1 MMVTKRP
8 LMYWVKSSS
17 LKLQVLLLIVIL
29 ITVTTRVIPLE
40 MQKKIVNHAIG
51 QKKLDLL
58 FLYCGYYLLA
68 VVVASSLKFV
78 ITYLQTYLGQE
89 ALARMRKELYEHI
102 LKLPLSFFRKT
113 SSGLVVSSL
122 VTEVVTSSEFVGQ
135 AIAVPVTNLLTLL
148 AFGGY
153 MFYLNPLLAC
163 LSLIIYPLV
172 IAIVP
177 RMQRR
182 SNEANKQRV
191 DMTRILSSKIGE
203 TISGI
208 HEIHSNGSYRIENK
222 KYGAFVDQLM
232 KVRIIWTLYKQGIKT
247 TNNFF
252 QNLGPF
258 FLFIVGGYL
267 AINGRFDLGAL
278 VAFMSA
284 QDKLYEPW
292 KELMDFYQTYQD
304 ASVSYVRLMEYYD
317 VEPEHAVEPTDRKP
331 YELKGDI
338 QVKDLSFTV
347 AGGIQLLKQVN
358 LELKQGEQL
367 ALVGFSGSGKST
379 LAQCISQ
386 LYTYTGGSV
395 QIDGLEVNDM
405 TKQDLANNMGVV
417 AQSPFIFDGTIKEN
431 LLYSCAAII
440 EGAGEQAEAKLS
452 YPSLDEMIEVIQQ
465 VGLFVDVLR
474 FGLNTLLEVDQQ
486 TELIEKLIRVRH
498 NFQEQFGAELAD
510 CVEFFDEGRYLY
522 FSSVAANL
530 IFGNPN
536 QTQFGLDQLVDNPYF
551 LEFLNE
557 AQLSHPLASLGRQ
570 LAEQTMDIL
579 GNLPPD
585 EIFFQQSPIAAD
597 EFEDYKALVGRS
609 AGLRLQ
615 DFSEHD
621 QHLLLKLALRFTPGI
636 HKIVALPELMEKLIL
651 DGRFLFMKKIA
662 TDHPG
667 AVSFYRMSDFIYSQ
681 TILDNILFGK
691 PRTDH
696 PKSQERISQSIIQL
710 LIEEDLLEQIV
721 EIGMNFRVGT
731 KGDRLSGGQR
741 QKLAIARVFLKAPP
755 ILIMDE
761 ATSALDN
768 ASQKRIQNLLETKWR
783 GKSTLISVIHRL
795 DTIKGYDKIGVM
807 KAGKI
812 IEMGNYEELIA
823 KKGVLYEFIHG
834 AKASA

>member
-1 MMVTKRP
+1 MTITKRP
-8 LMYWVKSSS
+8 LSYWVKTSN
-17 LKLQVLLLIVIL
+17 LRVQILLLFVIL

-51 QKKLDLL
+51 QKKLNLL
-58 FLYCGYYLLA
+58 FWYCGFYLAA
-68 VVVASSLKFV
+68 VVIASGMKFV
-78 ITYLQTYLGQE
+78 ITYLQTYLGQQS
-89 ALARMRKELYEHI
+89 LARMRKEMFEHI
-102 LKLPLSFFRKT
+102 LQLPLSFFRKT

-135 AIAVPVTNLLTLL
+135 AVAVPVTNLLTLA

-172 IAIVP
+172 IAVVP

-191 DMTRILSSKIGE
+191 DVTRQLSSKIGE
-203 TISGI
+203 TVSGI
-208 HEIHSNGSYRIENK
+208 HEIHSNGSYHIENR
-222 KYGAFVDQLM
+222 KYGKFVDELM
-232 KVRIIWTLYKQGIKT
+232 KVRIVWTLYKQGIKT

-267 AINGRFDLGAL
+267 AIQGRFDLGAL
-278 VAFMSA
+278 VAFLSA
-284 QDKLYEPW
+284 QDKLYDPW

-304 ASVSYVRLMEYYD
+304 AKVSYVRLMDYYD
-317 VEPEHAVEPTDRKP
+317 LEPEHPTEPTDREA
-331 YELKGDI
+331 YDLKGAI
-338 QVKDLSFTV
+338 QVRDLSFTV
-347 AGGIQLLKQVN
+347 AGGIQLLKQVSLD
-358 LELKQGEQL
+358 LEPGEQL

-395 QIDGLEVNDM
+395 LIDGLEVNDM
-405 TKQDLANNMGVV
+405 TKQDLAKNLGVV

-431 LLYSCAAII
+431 LLYSCTAMI
-440 EGAGEQAEAKLS
+440 EAGDPEKEHI
-452 YPSLDEMIEVIQQ
+452 YPTLDEMIEVIQQ

-474 FGLNTLLEVDQQ
+474 FGLNTLLETDQEAELVD
-486 TELIEKLIRVRH
+486 KLIRVRES
-498 NFQEQFGAELAD
+498 FQTDFGQELAEF
-510 CVEFFDEGRYLY
+510 VEFFDEERYLY

-536 QTQFGLDQLVDNPYF
+536 QPEFSPDQLATNQYF
-551 LEFLNE
+551 LDFLDE
-557 AQLSHPLASLGRQ
+557 AQLKNPLISLGLQ

-585 EIFFQQSPIAAD
+585 EMFFQQSPILAD
-597 EFEDYKALVGRS
+597 EFDDYKALVGR
-609 AGLRLQ
+609 GGVIRLHE
-615 DFSEHD
+615 FSEED
-621 QHLLLKLALRFTPGI
+621 QHSLLKLALRFVPGI
-636 HKIVALPELMEKLIL
+636 HKIVALPEMLEKLIL
-651 DGRFLFMKKIA
+651 DGRFLFMKKIQE
-662 TDHPG
+662 DHPG
-667 AVSFYRMSDFIYSQ
+667 AISFYRISEYIHSQ

-696 PKSQERISQSIIQL
+696 PKSQERINQSIIQL
-710 LIEEDLLEQIV
+710 LIEEDLLETIV

-741 QKLAIARVFLKAPP
+741 QKLAIARIFLKAPP

-768 ASQKRIQNLLETKWR
+768 ASQKRIQNLLETKWK

-812 IEMGNYEELIA
+812 IEMGTYDELLA
-823 KKGVLYEFIHG
+823 KKGVLYEFVHG
-834 AKASA
+834 AKAGAQ